1 MDNSTFGEPFR
12 ASRSWVNLPT
22 TCKAAA
28 GMTGGNR
35 NRPWRGSP
43 RPQSKKK
50 DEVLIRELEQ
60 REKSLDAVLIS
71 AGAISASVVY
81 RILYNIINFHSLQ
94 KPFLFS
100 AVLLYFS
107 QETTSPTAAPQ
118 APVPSVPPSLFYQT
132 SAFDMLPF
140 RILRLNMYW
149 ITSFVFSVTAIVLA
163 MLGKHLLREHR
174 DRLVHRL
181 PQTDV
186 DKVIGRFSGGSVRD
200 TMYRLFQ
207 VALILVLLGHIDAIV
222 ISAGLDVLIPTVV
235 GGLLYTFGFIAPADL
250 RPM

>member
-71 AGAISASVVY
+71 VREPPSSSIFTCSLGADD
-81 RILYNIINFHSLQ
+81 
-94 KPFLFS
+94 
-100 AVLLYFS
+100 
-107 QETTSPTAAPQ
+107 
-118 APVPSVPPSLFYQT
+118 PVPLGW
-132 SAFDMLPF
+132 
-140 RILRLNMYW
+140 RNLR
-149 ITSFVFSVTAIVLA
+149 
-163 MLGKHLLREHR
+163 
-174 DRLVHRL
+174 
-181 PQTDV
+181 
-186 DKVIGRFSGGSVRD
+186 
-200 TMYRLFQ
+200 
-207 VALILVLLGHIDAIV
+207 
-222 ISAGLDVLIPTVV
+222 
-235 GGLLYTFGFIAPADL
+235 
-250 RPM
+250 